1 MKKIKLLVV
10 AFVAMFGFIA
20 CDKHECNDY
29 DHSNDL
35 VGTWTCLQ
43 EGFAEALVIKAD
55 GSALSTGY
63 DGEEFWENVAGNI
76 VVKNGMVTLTFEDG
90 DNFHGHFDIIPG
102 MAFSIYTD
110 EGNRFTF
117 NYCKEDLSEE
127 VVGMWVCNDGMPG
140 VENDMAIIT
149 YSEDGKMTMTAP
161 NSTFIHDDFVNQVSD
176 YKVVGDLVFKLFPK
190 ENFAEGGNPYLVS
203 RVAYTKNG
211 TSLGDVLIEKQH
223 TPTENG
229 VVELTFSFLRIKQYL
244 ELPGMK
250 YDYIK
255 TFVSNVKGID
265 KDIDVMGYK
274 FNFAKMDGVMLDKM
288 LKTLLFTV
296 EFPDANSIKYSCLYD
311 RNAEPAVVEAP
322 IAVDGNKMT
331 IKISE
336 EYPGLKDVDMYT
348 FQDQDNTQM
357 HMYMPTYSFINF
369 FGNMQIIMMSQLN
382 MIDTTDAAAVKAI
395 YDSIDDAVETINLS
409 LVMTK
414 ATKAL

>member
-10 AFVAMFGFIA
+10 ALVAMFGFIA

-63 DGEEFWENVAGNI
+63 DGEEYWENVAGNI

-229 VVELTFSFLRIKQYL
+229 VVELTFSFLRIKQNL

-255 TFVSNVKGID
+255 TFVSNVKGVD
-265 KDIDVMGYK
+265 KDVDVMGYT
-274 FNFAKMDGVMLDKM
+274 FNFAKMDGVVLDKM
-288 LKTLLFTV
+288 LKTVLFAV
-296 EFPDANSIKYSCLYD
+296 EFPDANTIRYSCKYNKFSMEMD
-311 RNAEPAVVEAP
+311 AP
-322 IAVDGNKMT
+322 IVVDGNKMT
-331 IKISE
+331 VKMSQRDAA
-336 EYPGLKDVDMYT
+336 YKDVDLYT
-348 FQDQDNTQM
+348 FQDQDNSQM
-357 HMYMPTYSFINF
+357 HMYMHTTAFVNF
-369 FGNMQIIMMSQLN
+369 FGNMQIAFMSELGQL
-382 MIDTTDAAAVKAI
+382 DKTDANAVKAVF
-395 YDSIDDAVETINLS
+395 DGIDAAVESINLS